1 MINLSVAKSE
11 GASSGCYKPQQECA
25 ATEAS
30 DSSSCRRTK
39 SFFDLEDTDIA
50 VTTVINMLGG
60 NRARCEFVYQIGSL
74 HPITSDTLV
83 TGF

>member
-1 MINLSVAKSE
+1 MAKSA

-30 DSSSCRRTK
+30 DMAAAGG
-39 SFFDLEDTDIA
+39 LEDTDIA